1 MLLDSGTRSTKF
13 HLHQSISIDTN
24 SLKEDCRH
32 YVPKMVEGA
41 NQRALGV
48 DQNNVAIYFWN
59 GIWLLQNCS
68 DVIFLLLIGNA
79 KKKRSMFFLVCIDK
93 KKKKS
98 LCNTFVFY
106 TLSFFFFYII
116 LMLKIQIISKFSGH
130 QYIGK

>member
-1 MLLDSGTRSTKF
+1 MLLEFGTRSTKF

-48 DQNNVAIYFWN
+48 NNVAIYFWN

-79 KKKRSMFFLVCIDK
+79 KKNDPCLFSSVSTKKRKNLFAIHLFSIHYL
-93 KKKKS
+93 
-98 LCNTFVFY
+98 
-106 TLSFFFFYII
+106 FFFFYII